1 MRLIKFFLFS
11 TVFATPL
18 QKLTAENAARSASF
32 LLASRAMPLPW
43 CSGGTL
49 PHTVC
54 AIQCHFITPHSVCHI
69 VPPPNAALGRQN
81 EEVIKV
87 FLYFLRQCCAAVLT
101 MAENAARSASFLLNI
116 KGLPLPWCS
125 GGTLPHTVCAI
136 QCHFITLPH
145 TVCAIQCHFI
155 TLSLTQWHDEAVGV
169 FTYFSCSVDNGVPR
183 NSRSIL
189 IYSAAGTSYAPK
201 D

>member
-1 MRLIKFFLFS
+1 
-11 TVFATPL
+11 
-18 QKLTAENAARSASF
+18 
-32 LLASRAMPLPW
+32 
-43 CSGGTL
+43 
-49 PHTVC
+49 
-54 AIQCHFITPHSVCHI
+54 
-69 VPPPNAALGRQN
+69 
-81 EEVIKV
+81 
-87 FLYFLRQCCAAVLT
+87 
-101 MAENAARSASFLLNI
+101 MAENAAHSASFLLNV

-136 QCHFITLPH
+136 QCHFITLP
-145 TVCAIQCHFI
+145 
-155 TLSLTQWHDEAVGV
+155 LTQWHDEAVGV